1 MCTGYV
7 SSFTFIVYFPVGI
20 SSFDIISKML
30 LPSNPS
36 DTSITFIVFST
47 VAFFPVPVLAVHIIL
62 CSPSSSSFKFV
73 ITVFP
78 ALHSTVV
85 PDKVSL

>member
-1 MCTGYV
+1 MCTGYT
-7 SSFTFIVYFPVGI
+7 SLFTFIEYLPVGI
-20 SSFDIISKML
+20 SSFDITSSILSPVK
-30 LPSNPS
+30 PSV
-36 DTSITFIVFST
+36 TSTTFIVFFT
-47 VAFFPVPVLAVHIIL
+47 VAFFFVPVIAVHTIV

-78 ALHSTVV
+78 VLHSTVV